1 MIMDRREFLKGF
13 TVVGATAALAPTAI
27 LFTERLKQTTQEIIE
42 YSSAKINHLNDYAM
56 DAVLP
61 SLATLAIYAYTAE
74 LIYVLFFIF
83 LLITS
88 GFII

>member
-1 MIMDRREFLKGF
+1 MDRREFLKSF
-13 TVVGATAALAPTAI
+13 TVVSATAALVPASI
-27 LFTERLKQTTQEIIE
+27 LFAEKVEQTTQEIIE
-42 YSSAKINHLNDYAM
+42 YSTAKINHLNDYAM

>member
-1 MIMDRREFLKGF
+1 MDRREFLKGF
-13 TVVGATAALAPTAI
+13 SVVGATAALAPTSI
-27 LFTERLKQTTQEIIE
+27 LFAEKFKNTTQEIIE

-61 SLATLAIYAYTAE
+61 SLATLAIYAYTME
-74 LIYVLFFIF
+74 LIYIVLFIF

-88 GFII
+88 GIVI

>member
-1 MIMDRREFLKGF
+1 MDRREFLKGF
-13 TVVGATAALAPTAI
+13 TMVGATAALAPTSI
-27 LFTERLKQTTQEIIE
+27 LFAERVKQTTQDIIE
-42 YSSAKINHLNDYAM
+42 YSTAKINHLNDYAM

>member
-1 MIMDRREFLKGF
+1 MMDRREFLKGF
-13 TVVGATAALAPTAI
+13 TVVGATAALAPTSI